1 MRFDIRYK
9 VPSYHAGPTHA
20 IKSEHGTSSQSMNRI
35 PTVPSQRHSN
45 HESTDAYVNYAQP
58 TQFLY
63 HAPQGPRFPPSHQ
76 TAQFQP
82 SSQTPELSTWNQMP
96 QLPYPPT
103 ARTPLP
109 QPPCLEESSR
119 PSEETPLYVNAKQ
132 FERILKRRVARQRLE
147 ERLRRTPGNRRSYL
161 HESRHKHAIRRPRGP
176 GGRFLSKD
184 ELERQEK
191 EVQTGTTVRYQIP
204 ETRTEPNTNH
214 VKEESA
220 DSVADVPTKDKR
232 GKRREEARNGSRD
245 KEPDEPE
252 AWQTFNTLSQSQV
265 HAKGSNHI
273 SRAMTTSFCGAAE
286 LEELHKRFPTRAAA
300 DVQRT
305 ERNCCP

>member
-1 MRFDIRYK
+1 
-9 VPSYHAGPTHA
+9 
-20 IKSEHGTSSQSMNRI
+20 MNRI

-45 HESTDAYVNYAQP
+45 HQSTDAYVNYAQP

-245 KEPDEPE
+245 KEPHEPE